1 MERFTQLDRIFSFFP
16 LFAALAMIVAILVI
30 AYFFWQSRKIGR
42 PEDNYALTKK
52 YLEEAR
58 AERKRPR
65 HEQDLEKM
73 ATLKTKSREHLYLA
87 VENKQPGNWTSH
99 EYREFLSAIDNA

>member
-1 MERFTQLDRIFSFFP
+1 MLHNFLVQYPWAP
-16 LFAALAMIVAILVI
+16 LLVLVTSLGI
-30 AYFFWQSRKIGR
+30 GFLLIWQSRRVGR
-42 PEDNYALTKK
+42 PEDHYALTKK